1 MEDQQLEA
9 LMNDLESDHVERKA
23 SLADKEKICEA
34 ICAFA
39 NDLPNH
45 KQPGVLFIGVND
57 NGTCANLT
65 IDDKLL
71 LTLSELRSNGNILP
85 FPTITLQKRRFHGC
99 EVAVIIVEPSDAPP
113 VRFRGRTWIR
123 VGPRRAIATQE
134 EERRLTEKRRARDL
148 PFDIRPISSAIP
160 DDLDLSLFQR
170 VYLPSALPIDII
182 QENHRTP
189 NQQLMAMRFASG
201 EEANPIPT
209 VLGILVLGKDPRQF
223 FPGAYI
229 QFVRIDG
236 TDLVDDPIKDQKE
249 IDGPLPDMLR
259 LLDEIL
265 QANISTATDII
276 AKSKEVR
283 RPNYPIVALQQLTR
297 NAILHRTYEG
307 TNAPIR
313 IYWFSDRIEIQ
324 NPGGPFGQVTASN
337 FGHPGITDY
346 RNPHIAEVMKNL
358 GYVQRFGMG
367 ISLARK
373 ELKKNGNPPPE
384 FSVEDALVFVTIRR
398 RP

>member
-1 MEDQQLEA
+1 M
-9 LMNDLESDHVERKA
+9 
-23 SLADKEKICEA
+23 
-34 ICAFA
+34 
-39 NDLPNH
+39 
-45 KQPGVLFIGVND
+45 
-57 NGTCANLT
+57 
-65 IDDKLL
+65 
-71 LTLSELRSNGNILP
+71 
-85 FPTITLQKRRFHGC
+85 
-99 EVAVIIVEPSDAPP
+99 AVIIVEPSDAPP